1 MVSVQMASD
10 KPTEPPHDME
20 VRISFVKDAG
30 SPSRIFLAATD
41 MIQALEEMDRVLIR
55 SISSQIKPVMMLED
69 VEVGSLKI
77 ILKNVLTQADDEALK
92 SLDWKPLVG
101 QYLVK
106 A

>member
-41 MIQALEEMDRVLIR
+41 MNP
-55 SISSQIKPVMMLED
+55 SSGGNGPRLDPINQ
-69 VEVGSLKI
+69 
-77 ILKNVLTQADDEALK
+77 LTN
-92 SLDWKPLVG
+92 
-101 QYLVK
+101 
-106 A
+106 